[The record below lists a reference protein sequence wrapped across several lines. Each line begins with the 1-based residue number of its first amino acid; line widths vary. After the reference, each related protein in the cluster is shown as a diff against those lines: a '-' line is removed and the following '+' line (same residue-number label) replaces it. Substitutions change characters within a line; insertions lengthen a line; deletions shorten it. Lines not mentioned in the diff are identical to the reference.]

1 VVPPNCLALENLRQR
16 ASRIRRAAPKSN
28 NPAIHVHINN
38 PLSDTSRHNIST
50 NNTPGTSGL
59 KRRLSLA
66 SEDLSDSD
74 EESPPV
80 FDILQIIDRKYPQ
93 LNLPQYMPLLEEQKI
108 VYAETVLEF
117 EVEYFVGL
125 GIPEGAVRPLL
136 TGVRKALQSKKGKK
150 CARRVFNREESLE
163 V

>member
-16 ASRIRRAAPKSN
+16 ASHVRRAAPKSN
-28 NPAIHVHINN
+28 APPIHVHINN
-38 PLSDTSRHNIST
+38 PLGDTSRHNIS
-50 NNTPGTSGL
+50 GGL
-59 KRRLSLA
+59 KRRLSLT

-74 EESPPV
+74 EESPLV
-80 FDILQIIDRKYPQ
+80 SDILQIIDRKYPQ

-117 EVEYFVGL
+117 DVDYFVGL

-136 TGVRKALQSKKGKK
+136 EGVRKALRSKKANLKK
-150 CARRVFNREESLE
+150 HARTINREKSVE